1 MGSKKLLKRLAE
13 YFDLDA
19 KDKARH
25 IEDMEDVLR
34 RLKNKEEELK
44 AQLENEADEHERKKL
59 QQKIDLVQGQTKKGE
74 TTLFE
79 LDDESRDQP

>member
-19 KDKARH
+19 QDKARH

-79 LDDESRDQP
+79 LDDENRDQP